1 MEKYRELVVLS
12 VLVFIMLSILTISL
26 ISALSAWLIGEYLY
40 VFECPND
47 EIHTHNECPTE
58 KNKGFYFWHHIKVSE
73 TEEKK
78 EELEITGP
86 ILRIAKGGLCKSSA
100 VLWPKNFT
108 GNCFWTIK
116 RCGNQAVELCN
127 HLFECAIKPVSF
139 SNALFFLSNNS
150 MRQDTLWGVLMGY
163 QHRCAE
169 VKSLT
174 SKVVQL
180 TCLGIDVCRL
190 ILDLKGS
197 KDKMRS
203 PVGQKAREALEAGL
217 AKLPPEEVENWMA
230 VARQEKAAQEKT
242 AAAAPTAAAA

>member
-1 MEKYRELVVLS
+1 
-12 VLVFIMLSILTISL
+12 
-26 ISALSAWLIGEYLY
+26 
-40 VFECPND
+40 
-47 EIHTHNECPTE
+47 
-58 KNKGFYFWHHIKVSE
+58 
-73 TEEKK
+73 
-78 EELEITGP
+78 
-86 ILRIAKGGLCKSSA
+86 
-100 VLWPKNFT
+100 
-108 GNCFWTIK
+108 
-116 RCGNQAVELCN
+116 
-127 HLFECAIKPVSF
+127 
-139 SNALFFLSNNS
+139 
-150 MRQDTLWGVLMGY
+150 MGY